1 MSNSWLHLRGQS
13 VEYRLSEDLAR
24 QDPFGARDCGWVEQM
39 RPFIRQFAPPGACI
53 LDPFCGFGSTL
64 VAAQLEGRRAIGIDI
79 DATRV
84 HLTQQR
90 LASLGMHHAS
100 VQCGDAQVLCAQIEA
115 VDLIISNLPYFGCQ
129 WVAGAQGDGDGQLNA
144 GQLYAGQLYST
155 ASYAQYLDKIRQ
167 CLIAFK
173 RVLKPDAYLV
183 LMLQN
188 IRIGAH
194 FVPQAW
200 DVGNLLRERFHF
212 VDERI
217 LIYDKPV
224 PEPERILS
232 NRAHEYALI
241 AQNCAKPI
249 DLALTHRCLLQLH
262 ALHPE
267 LIVYGSFAQW
277 LDGAALCPS
286 DLDIF
291 LPWDMGL
298 INALAQWLE
307 EQHFQL
313 TRWGGVLE
321 TTQVSL
327 AMLGAN
333 YFRATRLDA
342 QGRLVLLDIS
352 FSPDPDVY
360 ARLAQRSRVRQGL
373 RCVAGLD

>member
-13 VEYRLSEDLAR
+13 VDYRLSAELAR

-39 RPFIRQFAPPGACI
+39 RPFIRQFAPHGACI

-84 HLTQQR
+84 DLTQQR

-100 VQCGDAQVLCAQIEA
+100 VLCGDAQLLCAQIEA
-115 VDLIISNLPYFGCQ
+115 VDLIIFNLPYFGCQ
-129 WVAGAQGDGDGQLNA
+129 WNSGEQGDAAVQLN
-144 GQLYAGQLYST
+144 AGQLYST

-173 RVLKPDAYLV
+173 RVLKPDAYVV
-183 LMLQN
+183 LMVQN
-188 IRIGAH
+188 LRIGAH

-200 DVGNLLRERFHF
+200 DVGNLLRERLHF

-224 PEPERILS
+224 PEPARILS

-249 DLALTHRCLLQLH
+249 DLALTQSCLLQLR
-262 ALHPE
+262 ALNPE

-277 LDGAALCPS
+277 LDGAALLPS

-291 LPWDMGL
+291 LPWDMAL
-298 INALAQWLE
+298 MNALAQWLE
-307 EQHFQL
+307 AQHFQL
-313 TRWGGVLE
+313 TRWGGVLD
-321 TTQVSL
+321 TTLVPL

-352 FSPDPDVY
+352 FSPDPAVY
-360 ARLAQRSRVRQGL
+360 ARLAQRSRVLQGV